1 MHYFSGLLA
10 HAEAAPQPEVYTP
23 DIHAAPL
30 PAAGDHAAAPTTDVH
45 IDTPVTDPHAT
56 DPHALD
62 THTTAEAHPEKAGI
76 KVELKAHELGTVA
89 GIPITN
95 TLFTS
100 LVVSALLITF
110 GFFFKRIIT
119 LIPGKTQLFFEEI
132 ISFFQDF
139 FEKTLEDRKLAQRY
153 LPFLLTI
160 FIFVAL
166 CNLMEFLPGVG
177 SIGFFGD
184 HGFVSLF
191 HSVNTDLNM
200 TIALTLISVITIE
213 IAGIVAL
220 GFFRYAHKFI
230 NFSSPIAFFVGLV
243 ELVSELARLVSFSF
257 RLFGNI
263 FAGQVLIAVVTFF
276 VPYILPVPIMAF
288 EMFVGVV
295 QAAIF
300 MMLTLFFI
308 KLAVTPHGGDDH

>member
-1 MHYFSGLLA
+1 M
-10 HAEAAPQPEVYTP
+10 
-23 DIHAAPL
+23 
-30 PAAGDHAAAPTTDVH
+30 
-45 IDTPVTDPHAT
+45 DTSV
-56 DPHALD
+56 
-62 THTTAEAHPEKAGI
+62 HTTEPAHETKESRGI
-76 KVELKAHELGTVA
+76 EVNLKPHELGSVA

-95 TLFTS
+95 TLITS
-100 LVVSALLITF
+100 LVVSAALITF
-110 GFFFKRIIT
+110 VFFFKKIIT
-119 LIPGKTQLFFEEI
+119 IIPGKTQLFFEEV
-132 ISFFQDF
+132 ISYFQDF
-139 FEKTLEDRKLAQRY
+139 FEKTLEDKKLAMQY
-153 LPFLLTI
+153 LPFLLTV
-160 FIFVAL
+160 FIFVSL

-177 SIGFFGD
+177 SVGFFGE

-213 IAGIVAL
+213 VAGVLAL
-220 GFFRYAHKFI
+220 GFVRYAHKFI
-230 NFSSPIAFFVGLV
+230 NFSSPIAFFVGLI

-276 VPYILPVPIMAF
+276 VPYILPVPLMAF

-308 KLAVTPHGGDDH
+308 KLAVTPHGGDEH

>member
-1 MHYFSGLLA
+1 MNETSHHASAASLPDVAQPVPTLYADPVASAEGA
-10 HAEAAPQPEVYTP
+10 HVEAVM
-23 DIHAAPL
+23 
-30 PAAGDHAAAPTTDVH
+30 G
-45 IDTPVTDPHAT
+45 TPVTDAHS
-56 DPHALD
+56 LE
-62 THTTAEAHPEKAGI
+62 THTAVDGHAQEKAGI
-76 KVELKAHELGTVA
+76 EVTLKAHELGTLA

-100 LVVSALLITF
+100 LVVSAALITF
-110 GFFFKRIIT
+110 GFFFKKT
-119 LIPGKTQLFFEEI
+119 LAIIPGKTQLFFEEM
-132 ISFFQDF
+132 ISYFEDF
-139 FEKTLEDRKLAQRY
+139 FTQTLEDRKLAAKY

-160 FIFVAL
+160 FIFVSL

-177 SIGFFGD
+177 SIGFFGE

-200 TIALTLISVITIE
+200 TIALTLISVLTIE
-213 IAGIVAL
+213 VAGIVAL
-220 GFFRYAHKFI
+220 GFFKYAHKFI
-230 NFSSPIAFFVGLV
+230 NFSGFIPFFVGIV

-276 VPYILPVPIMAF
+276 VPYILPVPLMAF

-308 KLAVTPHGGDDH
+308 KMAVTPHGDDDHH

>member
-1 MHYFSGLLA
+1 MAQESIHTEGS
-10 HAEAAPQPEVYTP
+10 V
-23 DIHAAPL
+23 HAA
-30 PAAGDHAAAPTTDVH
+30 
-45 IDTPVTDPHAT
+45 VTA
-56 DPHALD
+56 
-62 THTTAEAHPEKAGI
+62 THTTEPHKKTIE
-76 KVELKAHELGTVA
+76 VSLKPHTLGTLG

-100 LVVSALLITF
+100 LVVSTFLII
-110 GFFFKRIIT
+110 GGIFFKRSLT
-119 LIPGKTQLFFEEI
+119 LIPGKMQLFVEEI
-132 ISFFQDF
+132 ISYFQRF
-139 FEKTLEDRKLAQRY
+139 FEQTLEDRKLASRY

-200 TIALTLISVITIE
+200 TIALTLVSVLTIE
-213 IAGIVAL
+213 VSGIVAL

-230 NFSSPIAFFVGLV
+230 NFSSPINFFVGIV
-243 ELVSELARLVSFSF
+243 ELVSELARVISFSF

-263 FAGQVLIAVVTFF
+263 FAGQVLIAVVTYF
-276 VPYILPVPIMAF
+276 VPYILPVPLMMF
-288 EMFVGVV
+288 EMFVGIV

-308 KLAVTPHGGDDH
+308 KMAIIPHDSGH